1 MNLINVIK
9 KSGKKLLT
17 ILFWPFSAFI
27 EILNFIVEFFNSCG
41 RGIKWLINRII
52 KLVKKT
58 FNELEETINKK
69 KRWKKLLVLL
79 GKITTTNTNLM
90 HGYILGG
97 ITGVLV
103 ILLQAISF
111 FTTYGGTSYY
121 FSDIGKWVPFVFAF
135 VIQCTVVTFSL
146 RSSDKTRHKFPQKLV
161 LSLAVIVSILF
172 SYVGTINSAIEP
184 YEEFSNDYRNFE
196 ESVSVFKEK
205 ALDDKSVALSD
216 LEAIQLINNQI
227 IESQNVLLISN
238 MISSGNVENFDPN
251 KLFSSELSDDNTTVS
266 LSVDDNTKE
275 IIESL
280 LKQEKISSGLN
291 EGINKLESVLY
302 SDNDQTKDCFS
313 LANITEVVNNNNN
326 LDLFFVE
333 YQNLYVATET
343 LNDFLLK
350 NFGEFYQTSSGFN
363 KIDQA
368 ELVNKM
374 NNYDTIYNLSI
385 SEFETFLNENDDTTS
400 LQNISGFWSKIW
412 TYVKRMFSIKT
423 SAMETYRSI
432 VEKAQK
438 EAFIAHNVL
447 LTTTANSSELD
458 EYYEDLN
465 NKYELVNS
473 AKDATIIA
481 FRRLFDKSTFNRA
494 LIPAVLAIL
503 VDGGTV
509 IIAWAGQRR
518 KYSYLYANTNRDYL
532 EEEIDLFEEVF
543 IASNG
548 GSGFQEVINNN
559 INKSDDEFIETCH
572 EAVSETINF
581 ANNYLKVFKPSP
593 WTVNLGCG
601 IYAPASEL
609 EKDPKYNSL
618 TSLLL
623 SLGYIISL
631 NSEEFNSLKQFYDGE
646 SEINNSNGLKGDENY
661 YFLRF
666 RVENH
671 LRQNLSSISIY
682 ARYLLGK

>member
-1 MNLINVIK
+1 MNLLNVIK
-9 KSGKKLLT
+9 KSGKKLLA

-27 EILNFIVEFFNSCG
+27 EILFFKVEFFNSCG
-41 RGIKWLINRII
+41 RGIKWLINKII

-184 YEEFSNDYRNFE
+184 YDEFSNDYRNFE

-227 IESQNVLLISN
+227 IESQNVLLIAN
-238 MISSGNVENFDPN
+238 MISSGDIENFDPN

-275 IIESL
+275 IIELL
-280 LKQEKISSGLN
+280 LKEEKTSSGLN
-291 EGINKLESVLY
+291 EGISKLESVLY

-313 LANITEVVNNNNN
+313 LTNISEVVNNNN

-333 YQNLYVATET
+333 YHNLYAATEA

-350 NFGEFYQTSSGFN
+350 NFGEFYQISSGFN

-385 SEFETFLNENDDTTS
+385 SEFETFLNENDNTTS

-423 SAMETYRSI
+423 SAMETYRSV

-438 EAFIAHNVL
+438 EAFRVHNVL
-447 LTTTANSSELD
+447 LTTTANSLELD
-458 EYYEDLN
+458 KHYEDLN
-465 NKYELVNS
+465 NKYELINN

-481 FRRLFDKSTFNRA
+481 FRRFFDKSTFNRA

-518 KYSYLYANTNRDYL
+518 KYSYLYANTNRDYF

-543 IASNG
+543 IAANG
-548 GSGFQEVINNN
+548 GSGFQEVINKNR
-559 INKSDDEFIETCH
+559 NKSDKEFVETCH
-572 EAVSETINF
+572 KAVLDTIKF
-581 ANNYLKVFKPSP
+581 ANDYLNLFKPSP

-601 IYAPASEL
+601 VYALASDL
-609 EKDPKYNSL
+609 EKNQNYNSL

-631 NSEEFNSLKQFYDGE
+631 DSEEFDSLKQYYTGE
-646 SEINNSNGLKGDENY
+646 SESNSSNGSKKDENY